1 MTGMEW
7 RSEEIE
13 ETVDTDVPFGDA
25 LAALAVD
32 TEVDVDAVAAVRES
46 REEI

>member
-1 MTGMEW
+1 MTEMEW
-7 RSEEIE
+7 RSEEVE

-32 TEVDVDAVAAVRES
+32 TEVDVDPVVAVRET
-46 REEI
+46 RDEI